1 MIKLESSLKA
11 ILFEIFWI
19 SCFMILVIQCSILCL
34 YIDNFDFLTMSEL
47 TFSIIHL
54 QVMDIHYILQTTNI
68 IQYYSLNSNQVVLMA
83 DMATTVVKIA
93 ANYVK
98 TKLVNKRKAFVYMV
112 VWKDTP
118 VGNVVNVSCWT
129 SLCSNC
135 DVTSDL
141 RIPK

>member
-1 MIKLESSLKA
+1 
-11 ILFEIFWI
+11 
-19 SCFMILVIQCSILCL
+19 
-34 YIDNFDFLTMSEL
+34 MSEL

-118 VGNVVNVSCWT
+118 VGNVVNVSC
-129 SLCSNC
+129 
-135 DVTSDL
+135 
-141 RIPK
+141 